1 MKNKSAIILAVL
13 LVALC
18 LCATLVACNDP
29 SGPGGGGPGGGGG
42 GDSDCRHRWSYPT
55 YDSNQHQKVCDKCHE
70 STYEAHVMEGQ
81 HCKWCGYYQ
90 QPACEH
96 PEFFYNTKDEEFHV
110 AQCGR
115 CEYHYDEE
123 HDFNGGTEC
132 VKCHAQK
139 TDLIRK
145 IGNLYYV
152 LYGDNTAAVTA
163 RQDGITMQTVTG
175 NVTVPQT
182 VEYKG
187 TTYTVTKVADE
198 GFAES
203 KVTSVVLP
211 QTIKEI
217 GNNAFAN
224 CENLTSVNLPQ
235 GLQRIGNWAFGNSP
249 KLSSV
254 TIPAS
259 VTTVEEQAFWITS
272 SGIFTIYCEAE
283 SQPAGFAQNWA
294 KLEVNSPDFTRVV
307 WNVNE
312 VGSTDDY
319 DYAVLNDGTAT
330 ITNYKGTDADL
341 HVPQQLD
348 GHTVTAIAD
357 KAFYE
362 IEEIKTVSL
371 PDGLERVGSMAFIR
385 VGMDPYTYV
394 EISASVTT
402 FGEMPFSDVGVMYFE
417 CSKEN
422 RPDFIIANET
432 DFAFLTGLV
441 FDSATQAV
449 LIDGVRYALDEAT
462 RTAEVSLNANDIS
475 GDVVLP
481 KQVTHNGVTYDVNG
495 ARAYAFHN
503 CGPSINSIYIP
514 ATYVNF
520 GEGFVSRGGNSHYPN
535 CYFEGEVSQEVGTLM
550 FGGTIDFLMASTF
563 NAVYDEQS
571 ELWFSV
577 KNDVATVGRQKFDR
591 AGEVKIPTSIT
602 VNATQYPVTALRSE
616 AFMYCSEV
624 TKIEI
629 PNTINEIPSKA
640 IYACGKLTEIT
651 FAADSPLT
659 TIESESISLCSALKS
674 IKIPQSVTRIGRDN
688 FVNCSSLEGV
698 YITDLASWLGVTMEN
713 AEANPLRYAHNLYV
727 NGSLLTEL
735 VVPSNV
741 TEIYVYTLQGWNGTK
756 VTVHKDVIAVGFGAF
771 RNCTKLQTVNF
782 ASDATGLNLE
792 GEAFYNCSSLT
803 SVTFPA
809 GLKKIG
815 GDAFRNCSALQTLEF
830 APDTEN
836 LFIDGRAFFNCSA
849 LSAVTIPA
857 GVKTMRSQ
865 VFDGCDSLIV
875 YCVDV
880 ENNPLLSW
888 NSDWWEYASGRTVWN
903 CESNDTSSNGTTYA
917 TIDGLRYQI
926 KDGVAA
932 VMTQPRTLSGNV
944 VIPNEITYKNT
955 TYAVTAI
962 VDKAFIDCEGVT
974 SVNVGYNV
982 TSLGQ
987 NAFYGCVSLANVTFN
1002 KRPANET
1009 EGIKEEYLL
1018 TTIGNNAFVGCDALT
1033 AISIPESVVT
1043 IGDYAFSGCGVL
1055 ATVDLLN
1062 PQPTDENP
1070 DVTPGKLTTI
1080 GEKAFYNCP
1089 LLTEIYIP
1097 GSVTSIGYD
1106 AFYGATALTVYC
1118 EASQKGANWD
1128 GTWNRYYS
1136 TSNGSY
1142 YIDVVW
1148 DYRNNVLSEKDHYQY
1163 VVVDG
1168 VRYGLKDDEATAVRQ
1183 LPNITSVTIPAQITY
1198 DGKTY
1203 PVKRIGL
1210 SAFRNCADLRS
1221 VTFAPNS
1228 NVIAIEREAFSN
1240 CTALTQITIPASVV
1254 RIYALAF
1261 NGCTN
1266 LTRVDIS
1273 DLTKWCKIN
1282 FENNTSNPLYY
1293 AHDLYLN
1300 GVKLT
1305 EIIVPQDVTTLSG
1318 AFCGWNGTKIVI
1330 GENVTIM
1337 HRFTFTACEN
1347 LTIYC
1352 RFASRPTGYDESWY
1366 IGCKEVVWN
1375 YTGD

>member
-1 MKNKSAIILAVL
+1 MKNKFAIVLLVL

-18 LCATLVACNDP
+18 MCMALVACDDPSGP
-29 SGPGGGGPGGGGG
+29 SGPGGGGGGGN
-42 GDSDCRHRWSYPT
+42 SDCRHRWSYPT
-55 YDSNQHQKVCDKCHE
+55 FDNNQHQKVCDKCHE

-90 QPACEH
+90 QPACQH
-96 PEFFYNTKDEEFHV
+96 PDFFYNPKDEEFHV
-110 AQCGR
+110 AQCVA
-115 CEYHYDEE
+115 CEYNYEEE
-123 HDFNGGTEC
+123 HDFNGGNNC
-132 VKCHAQK
+132 VKCDMTK
-139 TDLIRK
+139 TDLVRK
-145 IGNLYYV
+145 IGNLCYV
-152 LYGDNTAAVTA
+152 LYADNTAAVTA
-163 RQDGITMQTVTG
+163 RQSGMAMQIVTG

-198 GFAES
+198 GFSES
-203 KVTSVVLP
+203 QVTGVVLP

-235 GLQRIGNWAFGNSP
+235 GLQYVGNWAFGNSP
-249 KLSSV
+249 KLESF

-283 SQPAGFAQNWA
+283 SQPEGFAENWA

-312 VGSTDDY
+312 VGSTADY
-319 DYAVLNDGTAT
+319 DYAVLNDDTVT
-330 ITNYKGTDADL
+330 ITQYKGTEAQL
-341 HVPQQLD
+341 RIPQQLG
-348 GHTVTAIAD
+348 GHPVKAIAD

-362 IEEIKTVSL
+362 IEEIKTVTL
-371 PDGLERVGSMAFIR
+371 PDGLVSVGAMAFIHD
-385 VGMDPYTYV
+385 GNNPYTYV
-394 EISASVTT
+394 EIPASVTT
-402 FGEMPFSDVGVMYFE
+402 FGERPFSDVGVMYFE

-422 RPDFIIANET
+422 KPDFIIASET
-432 DFAFLTGLV
+432 DFVFLTGLV

-449 LIDGVRYALDEAT
+449 QIDGVRYALDEAT
-462 RTAEVSLNANDIS
+462 RTAEVSLNANDIN

-481 KQVTHNGVTYDVNG
+481 RQVTHNGVTYDVKG

-514 ATYVNF
+514 ATYDHF
-520 GEGFVSRGGNSHYPN
+520 GEGFVSRGGNSDYPT
-535 CYFEGEVSQEVGTLM
+535 CYFEGEVTLEVGTLM
-550 FGGTIDFLMASTF
+550 FGGTIDFVQASTL
-563 NAVYDEQS
+563 NAVYDAES
-571 ELWFSV
+571 DLWFSV
-577 KNDVATVGRQKFDR
+577 KNNVATVGRQKFDR
-591 AGEVKIPTSIT
+591 AGEVTIPTSIT
-602 VNATQYPVTALRSE
+602 VDGNDYPVTALRSE

-629 PNTINEIPSKA
+629 PNTINEIPSRA
-640 IYACGKLTEIT
+640 IYACGKLTEIA
-651 FAADSPLT
+651 FAPDSPLT
-659 TIESESISLCSALKS
+659 TIETEGISACSALKS
-674 IKIPQSVTRIGRDN
+674 IKIPQSVTRIGNDN
-688 FVNCSSLEGV
+688 FINCGSLEGV
-698 YITDLASWLGVTMEN
+698 YITDLASWLGITMDG
-713 AEANPLRYAHNLYV
+713 AKSNPLRNAHNLYV

-735 VVPSNV
+735 IIPSGV
-741 TEIYVYTLQGWNGTK
+741 KEIYGYTFQGWNGTK

-771 RNCTKLQTVNF
+771 RNCSKLQTVNF
-782 ASDATGLNLE
+782 ASDTTTINVE

-815 GDAFRNCSALQTLEF
+815 GEAFRDCYALQTLEF
-830 APDTEN
+830 APDTAD
-836 LFIDGRAFFNCSA
+836 LFIDGQAFRNCSA
-849 LSAVTIPA
+849 LSAVTIPE
-857 GVKTMRSQ
+857 GVKRMGVN
-865 VFDGCDSLIV
+865 VFKGCDSLIV

-880 ENNPLLSW
+880 RNNPMLSW
-888 NSDWWEYASGRTVWN
+888 NPDWWEYASSRAVWDCN
-903 CESNDTSSNGTTYA
+903 NNDTTPDGTTYA

-926 KDGVAA
+926 KGGAAA
-932 VMTQPRTLSGNV
+932 VMTQPRTLRGDV
-944 VIPNEITYKNT
+944 VIPNEITYKSA

-962 VDKAFIDCEGVT
+962 VDNAFIDCEGVT

-982 TSLGQ
+982 TSVGQ
-987 NAFYGCVSLANVTFN
+987 NAFARCGSLATVTFN
-1002 KRPANET
+1002 KRLGNET

-1018 TTIGNNAFVGCDALT
+1018 TTIGDSAFVGCDLLT

-1043 IGDYAFSGCGVL
+1043 IGDYAFSGCDAL

-1070 DVTPGKLTTI
+1070 DVTPSQLTTI

-1097 GSVTSIGYD
+1097 ESVTSIGYD
-1106 AFYGATALTVYC
+1106 AFYGATALNVYC
-1118 EASQKGANWD
+1118 EASQKGANWSS
-1128 GTWNRYYS
+1128 TWNRYYS
-1136 TSNGSY
+1136 SSSASY

-1148 DYRNNVLSEKDHYQY
+1148 DYRNNVLSEKDDYQY

-1168 VRYGLKDDEATAVRQ
+1168 VRYGLKDDEATVVRQ
-1183 LPNITSVTIPAQITY
+1183 LPNITSITIPAQITY

-1210 SAFRNCADLRS
+1210 FAFRNCADLRS
-1221 VTFAPNS
+1221 VTFAPDS
-1228 NVIAIEREAFSN
+1228 QVGVIEREAFLN
-1240 CTALTQITIPASVV
+1240 CTALTQITIPASVF

-1261 NGCTN
+1261 NGCTG
-1266 LTRVDIS
+1266 LKRVDIS

-1282 FENNTSNPLYY
+1282 FEDVTANPLYY

-1300 GVKLT
+1300 GTQLT
-1305 EIIVPQDVTTLSG
+1305 EITVPTEIMRLART
-1318 AFCGWNGTKIVI
+1318 FCGWSGTKIII
-1330 GENVTIM
+1330 GENVTEIYSG
-1337 HRFTFTACEN
+1337 TFAWCQDN

-1352 RFASRPTGYDESWY
+1352 RLASKPRGYAESWNSD
-1366 IGCKEVVWN
+1366 CQVVWG
-1375 YTGD
+1375 YTGN